1 MGNCIKEVVEK
12 YVIKY
17 STRDPFK
24 LARLLGIEV
33 QLGNPGC
40 AGCYIFLKNH
50 RYIFL
55 NQSLPKHEMNL
66 VMAHVLGH
74 AILHRKENCY
84 FMRNKTLLLNSKKEI
99 EANLFAMELLIDDSF
114 IEDNKHLTIEQIA
127 RLSGYCEKLIE
138 LRLQSN

>member
-66 VMAHVLGH
+66 VMAHELGH